1 MKIKMNRLVVAIVL
15 LVAISSCQPPQ
26 MKLRDAIAN
35 AEAVVTSDSL
45 GEIPV
50 EKGDSLVDMYIAYT
64 DEFKDDTLCADYFFR
79 AAEVSM
85 RIGKPSHAVDF
96 YGRIQR
102 FPNYRKTARALFMQG
117 FVSENNIHD
126 VEAAKGFYHK
136 FLMQYPNHVL
146 AGDVKIMLENIGLTP
161 EELIKKFEANTQVQ
175 DSLAKIK

>member
-1 MKIKMNRLVVAIVL
+1 MKNMINRLVVAIVL
-15 LVAISSCQPPQ
+15 VVTVSSCQPPQ

-35 AEAVVTSDSL
+35 AEAQITSDSL

-50 EKGDSLVDMYIAYT
+50 AKGDSLVNMYIGYT
-64 DEFKDDTLCADYFFR
+64 DEYKDDTLCADYFFR

-85 RIGKPSHAVDF
+85 KIGKPSHAVDF

-117 FVSENNIHD
+117 FVSENNLHD
-126 VEAAKGFYHK
+126 LEAAKGYYHK
-136 FLMQYPNHVL
+136 FLIQYPNHAL

-161 EELIKKFEANTQVQ
+161 EQLMQRFQANTSMP
-175 DSLAKIK
+175 DSLAQTK